1 MGNEYKK
8 EQDLDEDDDSEI
20 TTAHLTFSFRDPGE
34 CPFGNAYLNPLPKWS
49 SGFSGRLKIDSMFKT
64 PLNDYKQIMSKG
76 PLKDCYRPIIQGDEV
91 ANLIHMYP
99 QVPGPAAP
107 SDAPVLM
114 DKAGDLVLSS
124 PELASPEDVE
134 TALKKKATE
143 EPITSSD
150 SSEVGIGDDSQIDGA
165 KQMIGP
171 EVKNGIQ
178 MIGPDG
184 EEFWAEEWA
193 GGEWQIDGAEEWA
206 GDEWQTDG
214 ADDWA
219 GAEWQTDGADDWAG
233 DEWQTDGTDD
243 WADWDMEDN
252 FVQTDFVTVQ
262 WQMPGQN
269 VWWDDRPAGL
279 LALS

>member
-8 EQDLDEDDDSEI
+8 EQDLDEKDDSEI
-20 TTAHLTFSFRDPGE
+20 TTAHITFSFRDPWE

-49 SGFSGRLKIDSMFKT
+49 SGSSGRLKIDSMFKT

-76 PLKDCYRPIIQGDEV
+76 PLKDCYRPIIQEDEV

-124 PELASPEDVE
+124 PELASPEPE
-134 TALKKKATE
+134 AEAL
-143 EPITSSD
+143 
-150 SSEVGIGDDSQIDGA
+150 GDDSQIDGA

-184 EEFWAEEWA
+184 EEFWQGLNWA

-243 WADWDMEDN
+243 WADWDMEDKAK
-252 FVQTDFVTVQ
+252 DFVTVQ